1 MDTLS
6 LQAADRLPTTSSPYI
21 TTLVCRDGALHVICL
36 NHGNLQPVCHVAET
50 VTALQDGDRVLCL
63 FDDTLGVVVTDR
75 IVPLADSHP
84 GTDLVTEL
92 DNGQL
97 LFDAPKG
104 LLLRSGDAQIELRPD
119 GTLMLDG
126 REIHAIADGINRLLG
141 ARIELN

>member
-1 MDTLS
+1 MVTSS
-6 LQAADRLPTTSSPYI
+6 LRAADRLPGTSSPYI
-21 TTLVCRDGALHVICL
+21 ATIICRDGALLVTTPTHD
-36 NHGNLQPVCHVAET
+36 NPQPVRHVAET
-50 VTALQDGDRVLCL
+50 ITTLQEGDRVLCL
-63 FDDTLGVVVTDR
+63 LDDTIGVVVTDR

-84 GTDLVTEL
+84 GADLITEL

-104 LLLRSGDAQIELRPD
+104 LILRTGDAQIELRPD
-119 GTLMLDG
+119 GTLLLDG